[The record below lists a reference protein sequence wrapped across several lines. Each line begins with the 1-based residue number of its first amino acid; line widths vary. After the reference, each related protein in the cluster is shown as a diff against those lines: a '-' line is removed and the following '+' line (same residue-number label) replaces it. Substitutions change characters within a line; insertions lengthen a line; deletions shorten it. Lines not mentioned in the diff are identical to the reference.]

1 VNLYGAAVGLS
12 VLGSFGGVIAASTF
26 LLLGDSIRV
35 KVLPWAIS
43 YAVGTLLGVAVLAL
57 LPQALERLPAGRAL
71 GTLLIGVLAFFL
83 LEKLVLWRHCH
94 DSNECEVHTSS
105 AASLVIVGDAFH
117 TFVDGAVIAAAVV
130 TSIPLGV
137 TTALA
142 VATHEIPQE
151 VGDVAI
157 LLRAGFSR
165 GRAFTLNLL
174 SGIGGI
180 LGAVGMLMASHSL
193 PNLLPYVLAFAAGNF
208 LYVAMSDLI
217 PDLHRGGLEGGP
229 FRQLLLIGA
238 GILTIVAL

>member
-1 VNLYGAAVGLS
+1 MNLYGAAVGLS

-94 DSNECEVHTSS
+94 DANECEVHTSS
-105 AASLVIVGDAFH
+105 AASL
-117 TFVDGAVIAAAVV
+117 
-130 TSIPLGV
+130 
-137 TTALA
+137 
-142 VATHEIPQE
+142 
-151 VGDVAI
+151 
-157 LLRAGFSR
+157 

-180 LGAVGMLMASHSL
+180 LGAVGMLMASQSL

-238 GILTIVAL
+238 GVLTIIAL